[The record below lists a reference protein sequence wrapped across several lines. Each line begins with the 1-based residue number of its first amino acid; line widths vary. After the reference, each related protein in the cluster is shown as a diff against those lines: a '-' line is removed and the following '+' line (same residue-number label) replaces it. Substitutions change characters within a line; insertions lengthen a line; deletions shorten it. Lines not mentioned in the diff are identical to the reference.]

1 MLKIMLTATEM
12 NQVKQLLDDKAAG
25 GYANKINAIKI
36 VRDAAMHR
44 KIDEFTGKERGGV
57 GLKEA
62 KEAVESWMADNGMI
76 TPDGTPAV
84 RPANPTGCIVPFQP
98 IRSITVN
105 MGSGNVTVDMDEM
118 ALKFSEGLTS
128 LPLAD
133 VKRLFDLWQRV
144 RDWEDEAG

>member
-1 MLKIMLTATEM
+1 MLKIMLTAGEM
-12 NQVKQLLDDKAAG
+12 GQVKKLLSESAG
-25 GYANKINAIKI
+25 GGYSKKIDAIKV
-36 VRDAAMHR
+36 VRDASMHR

-62 KEAVESWMADNGMI
+62 KEAVEAWMADNGVT

-118 ALKFSEGLTS
+118 ALKFSEGLIS

-144 RDWEDEAG
+144 RDWEDGK

>member
-1 MLKIMLTATEM
+1 MLKIMLTAGEM
-12 NQVKQLLDDKAAG
+12 DQVKQLLTDKTGG
-25 GYANKINAIKI
+25 GYAYKINAIKI
-36 VRDAAMHR
+36 VRDASMHR
-44 KIDEFTGKERGGV
+44 KIDEFTGKPRAGV

-62 KEAVESWMADNGMI
+62 KEAVEVWMADNGMI
-76 TPDGTPAV
+76 TADGTPAL
-84 RPANPTGCIVPFQP
+84 RPTSPTGCIVPFQP

-128 LPLAD
+128 LPIAD

-144 RDWEDEAG
+144 KDWEDGQ

>member
-12 NQVKQLLDDKAAG
+12 NQVKALLDG
-25 GYANKINAIKI
+25 GYRNKIEAIKV
-36 VRDAAMHR
+36 VRDASRHQTADLFDPSKMR
-44 KIDEFTGKERGGV
+44 SGV

-62 KEAVESWMADNGMI
+62 KEAVETLMADMGMKH
-76 TPDGTPAV
+76 PDGTPAL

-105 MGSGNVTVDMDEM
+105 MGGGDVTVDMDEM

-128 LPLAD
+128 LPLSD

>member
-12 NQVKQLLDDKAAG
+12 NQVKALLDG
-25 GYANKINAIKI
+25 GYRNKIEAIKV
-36 VRDAAMHR
+36 VRDASRHQTT
-44 KIDEFTGKERGGV
+44 DLFTGKERAGV

-62 KEAVESWMADNGMI
+62 KEAVETLMADMGMKHH
-76 TPDGTPAV
+76 DGTLAV
-84 RPANPTGCIVPFQP
+84 RPADPSGCIVPFQP

-105 MGSGNVTVDMDEM
+105 MGGGDVTVDMDEM

-128 LPLAD
+128 LPLSD

>member
-12 NQVKQLLDDKAAG
+12 NQVKALLDG
-25 GYANKINAIKI
+25 GYRNKIEAIKV
-36 VRDAAMHR
+36 VRDASRHQTT
-44 KIDEFTGKERGGV
+44 DLFTGKERAGV

-62 KEAVESWMADNGMI
+62 KDAVESWMADNGMK
-76 TPDGTPAV
+76 TPDGTPAL
-84 RPANPTGCIVPFQP
+84 RPVSPTGCIVPFQP

-105 MGSGNVTVDMDEM
+105 MGGGDVTVDMDEM

-144 RDWEDEAG
+144 RDWEDGK

>member
-1 MLKIMLTATEM
+1 MLKIMLTAGEM
-12 NQVKQLLDDKAAG
+12 DQVKQLLADKTGG
-25 GYANKINAIKI
+25 GYANKINAIKV
-36 VRDAAMHR
+36 VRDASMHQ
-44 KIDEFTGKERGGV
+44 KIDEFTGKPRAGV

-62 KEAVESWMADNGMI
+62 KEAVEAWMADNGMK
-76 TPDGTPAV
+76 TPDGTPAL
-84 RPANPTGCIVPFQP
+84 RPVSPTGCIVPFQP

-144 RDWEDEAG
+144 RDWEDGK